1 MLWAVTLAV
10 GVGCSG
16 RAPAVRSAP
25 GVPADAGSAQ
35 TLPDEQGD
43 RAWAT
48 IVASDAM
55 SPGDGGLAAPAVTA
69 PAEPAVVGSIAMGE
83 WHACAVMSD
92 GDVRCWGRNRE
103 GQLGRAAG
111 ATAPFSARPTS
122 VPGVPPGAIQV
133 STGTFHTCVRSE
145 DQRIFCWG
153 DNRTRQSGVE
163 LVPTLDRPTEL
174 RALTET
180 AEITTGRDQTCARHR
195 DGTLRCWGNNENGQ
209 LGDGSVRAPFAPV
222 LVAGLRGVAEIAAGS
237 GHTCAR
243 LEDGTVRCWGLN
255 RRGQVGDRTRL
266 TRHRPTAVVGVAHAA
281 QIAVG
286 REHGCARLAD
296 GTVRCWGRNDVGQLG
311 NGTLL
316 GSNIA
321 VAVRGLTGV
330 RQIAAG
336 GLHTCAVLE
345 DATVRCWGSNHHGQ
359 LGLGTVGGVWRQ
371 PTAVVGL
378 TEVTSLALSR
388 GADDG
393 ASCALRRDH
402 SVHCWGDNTFGQLGR
417 PSSGADPVAAA
428 VRWEPPPAT
437 P

>member
-111 ATAPFSARPTS
+111 PMAPFSARPTS
-122 VPGVPPGAIQV
+122 VPGVPAGSIQV

-255 RRGQVGDRTRL
+255 
-266 TRHRPTAVVGVAHAA
+266 AS
-281 QIAVG
+281 
-286 REHGCARLAD
+286 
-296 GTVRCWGRNDVGQLG
+296 GQLG
-311 NGTLL
+311 DGTT
-316 GSNIA
+316 
-321 VAVRGLTGV
+321 TGV
-330 RQIAAG
+330 ASPVSVI
-336 GLHTCAVLE
+336 GL
-345 DATVRCWGSNHHGQ
+345 
-359 LGLGTVGGVWRQ
+359 
-371 PTAVVGL
+371 
-378 TEVTSLALSR
+378 
-388 GADDG
+388 
-393 ASCALRRDH
+393 
-402 SVHCWGDNTFGQLGR
+402 
-417 PSSGADPVAAA
+417 
-428 VRWEPPPAT
+428 
-437 P
+437 